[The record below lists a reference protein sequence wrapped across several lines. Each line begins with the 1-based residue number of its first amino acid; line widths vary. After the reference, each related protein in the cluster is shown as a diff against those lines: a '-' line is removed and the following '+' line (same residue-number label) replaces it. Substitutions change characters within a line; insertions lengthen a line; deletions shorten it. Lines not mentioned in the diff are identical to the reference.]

1 MNYSHLAKIQIMI
14 DLKVSLIPT
23 TFSITQAQ
31 YKMEK

>member
-1 MNYSHLAKIQIMI
+1 MNYSPLAKIQIMI
-14 DLKVSLIPT
+14 DMKVSLMPT